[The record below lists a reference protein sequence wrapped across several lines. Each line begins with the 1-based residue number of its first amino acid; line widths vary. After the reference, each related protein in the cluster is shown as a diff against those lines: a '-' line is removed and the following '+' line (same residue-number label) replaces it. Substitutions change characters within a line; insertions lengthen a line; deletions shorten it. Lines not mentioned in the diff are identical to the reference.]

1 MSAFFDIAI
10 TTEKLP
16 VFHRRMNLPWE
27 KQDHQGFTYWT
38 SLPVK
43 QRASFLKQFQ
53 TAEYQIIL
61 IGMLYEKLTDGD
73 ILKRCTQYINS
84 RESFDDPAGHY
95 ILFVLEKKDNSYHV
109 FTNRFGTYHAYW
121 HDGNMISTYFFGM
134 AKQSEKKELDW
145 KAIAGFMGMGFFPND
160 ATYLTDIKIFEPASY
175 YKFDSNLNL
184 QVKKRYWNWVYRES
198 SYDFTTAANSLY
210 DTLSTSINNA
220 IGDCSAAL
228 PISGGLDSRL
238 LAGVISRNDNKRI
251 QAFSYGF
258 AKSSIEIKI
267 AVKVAHACNI
277 PFSKYVVPPYLF
289 DKMDTIVDSV
299 EAFQYVDGTRQACI
313 TDFLENN
320 CDVVVGGHWGDVWM
334 DSMQIKNGSID
345 SLETVFK
352 NKIFKKGSGLLFQKL
367 TDHYVGNSGTLLNEY
382 FQQSISKTEN
392 IPDPNFRMKIF
403 KTDQWSFRWTLASI
417 RMYEA
422 GAMPVLPFYDKNV
435 AEILMSIP
443 DEYLAGRR
451 FQVEFIK
458 KYFPQLASIKWQ
470 EYNSNLYNYK
480 WLNNRNL
487 LYRAGKKAQR
497 VIAKKKIIIRNADL
511 FYLNESGRACL
522 YEALTE
528 SKLSNYMPRE
538 CIDKLVNLYY
548 KDPSASHTY
557 AISMLHTFA
566 QFLKKIGE

>member
-1 MSAFFDIAI
+1 
-10 TTEKLP
+10 
-16 VFHRRMNLPWE
+16 
-27 KQDHQGFTYWT
+27 
-38 SLPVK
+38 
-43 QRASFLKQFQ
+43 
-53 TAEYQIIL
+53 
-61 IGMLYEKLTDGD
+61 
-73 ILKRCTQYINS
+73 
-84 RESFDDPAGHY
+84 
-95 ILFVLEKKDNSYHV
+95 
-109 FTNRFGTYHAYW
+109 
-121 HDGNMISTYFFGM
+121 M